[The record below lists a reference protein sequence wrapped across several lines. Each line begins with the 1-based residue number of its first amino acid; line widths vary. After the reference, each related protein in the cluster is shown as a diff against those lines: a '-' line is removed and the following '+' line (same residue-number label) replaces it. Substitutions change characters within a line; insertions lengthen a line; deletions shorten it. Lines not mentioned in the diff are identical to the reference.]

1 MTETARERPFLPV
14 DPGDLPSSRGA
25 ARGRPL
31 CHALLHALWRVRVH
45 GVAHIPPTGR
55 VLLAGNHSGILDG
68 PLLYGVS
75 PRPVHALTK
84 EEVFIGPLRPLLLAV
99 GQIPVNRTALLDLAA
114 LRACLGVLNDDRAL
128 AVYPEGSRGTGDFAT
143 IKDGVAWLALRSGA
157 PVVPVAAFGVRR
169 PDGRVAVPPRPGTRV
184 DIFFGRPFTV
194 TAPEPW
200 GPILPRRV
208 VAATAREIHQ
218 RLRAHH
224 VEAGAFLATLATL
237 PTT

>member
-31 CHALLHALWRVRVH
+31 CHALLRALWRVRVH
-45 GVAHIPPTGR
+45 GAAHLPTAGR

-84 EEVFIGPLRPLLLAV
+84 EEVFVGPLRTLLLGI
-99 GQIPVNRTALLDLAA
+99 GQIPVDRTALLDLAA
-114 LRACLGVLNDDRAL
+114 LRSCLGVLNHDRVL
-128 AVYPEGSRGTGDFAT
+128 AVYPEGTRGTGDFST
-143 IKDGVAWLALRSGA
+143 IRDGVAWLALRSGA

-169 PDGRVAVPPRPGTRV
+169 HDGKVHVPPRPGTRV
-184 DIFFGRPFTV
+184 DVFFGRPFTV

-200 GPILPRRV
+200 GPVLPRRV
-208 VAATAREIHQ
+208 VAAAGRDIGA

-224 VEAGAFLATLATL
+224 AEAAAFLASL
-237 PTT
+237 PGYGG